1 MDIIAEVD
9 TIFNSISEFYGDQ
22 SDYLISGG
30 TLPLLADINSLE
42 YIELLS
48 YVNNASQYSSGFEIG
63 SAQEAIYT
71 AVALS
76 RELDMATNR
85 KTSIYNSI
93 TAELEREKTFYS
105 ESGVFFSGVVGG
117 SSTGGSRS

>member
-93 TAELEREKTFYS
+93 KEKNKVD
-105 ESGVFFSGVVGG
+105 GC
-117 SSTGGSRS
+117 